1 MQFAQVDTS
10 GQLRLGHQS
19 EQINTTNTGKAQK
32 VWISQLSMGPVLVF
46 TFHFDHTWSLS
57 VYAPSVSAYL
67 KPAPDF
73 RPSTLLILQELWSR
87 QGSHLKGLLCT
98 HTLAVESYFSVCLVF
113 DQKKEAEIGRSFYIQ
128 GHSTDMFDP
137 RDGSPGGLSD
147 WFASQKR
154 QILFHLQDHNL
165 ISPWENLRRWFYDLK

>member
-1 MQFAQVDTS
+1 MQFVQVDTS

-87 QGSHLKGLLCT
+87 QGSHLKGL
-98 HTLAVESYFSVCLVF
+98 HTLAVESDFSVCLVF
-113 DQKKEAEIGRSFYIQ
+113 DRWGRRLQWLYRWYCLVRSATEGGRNREKLLHPGTLHWHVWPQGRQPWWFKWLVCFSEATNTLSPARS
-128 GHSTDMFDP
+128 
-137 RDGSPGGLSD
+137 
-147 WFASQKR
+147 
-154 QILFHLQDHNL
+154 
-165 ISPWENLRRWFYDLK
+165 